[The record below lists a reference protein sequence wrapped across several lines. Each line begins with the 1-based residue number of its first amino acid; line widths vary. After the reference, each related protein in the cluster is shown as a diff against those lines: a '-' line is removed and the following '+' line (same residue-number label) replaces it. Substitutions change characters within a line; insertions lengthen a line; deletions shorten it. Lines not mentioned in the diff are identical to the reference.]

1 MIRSVIVVAALV
13 ACSGDWAEPIK
24 LKGFY
29 AAMTADE
36 FIANAESLGAV
47 SIKDYRAIEFGR
59 EEVSADF
66 SECRIPISTPS
77 YDYCVDYFEGSAL
90 TVGGANILSASWKV
104 ENTNRQVSLKPVDA
118 HRVTLSK
125 AIRLKFGEPDES
137 ETQHRGD
144 AEWTEYYWIQDT
156 ENRMEMLGLGGTVT
170 LSVDLSKPADTDDF

>member
-1 MIRSVIVVAALV
+1 MRTVIAIAALV
-13 ACSGDWAEPIK
+13 ACSGAWAEPIK

-36 FIANAESLGAV
+36 FIAHAESLGAV

-77 YDYCVDYFEGSAL
+77 KDYCADYFEGSAL
-90 TVGGANILSASWKV
+90 TLGGANILSASWKV
-104 ENTNRQVSLKPVDA
+104 ENTNRQVSLEPVDI

-125 AIRLKFGEPDES
+125 AIRLKFGEPDKS
-137 ETQHRGD
+137 ENQNRGD
-144 AEWTEYYWIQDT
+144 AEWMEYYWIQDT
-156 ENRMEMLGLGGTVT
+156 ENRMKMLGSGVNVT
-170 LSVDLSKPADTDDF
+170 LSVDLSKAADTDDF